1 MEIQVADK
9 FEPLFEL
16 LNENAYKEVD
26 TVILTGGRASSKSF
40 SVALFTLYGVVE
52 HGWKVL
58 YSRFTNTSI
67 GDSIKEEVS
76 SKIELMGYENILIDN
91 QREIYSK
98 DGEGRISFKG
108 IKTGSKG
115 QTANLKS
122 LSGFNVFVVDE
133 AEEIPNYEV
142 FKKVFYSIRSAD
154 KRNISILILNP
165 TVRTHWIYRH
175 YWAKNNVKDGFCG
188 VIDNVM
194 YIHSS
199 YLDVNPD
206 YIPKNIRKDYE
217 RLLIDDPKEYDN
229 IVMGGWK
236 KQREGVL
243 YGDNDLK
250 YYEELPKDAKLE
262 LILSFVDIA
271 DSGTDYHSAPIGY
284 LYDNGIIY
292 IEDVVFTQQPTDIN
306 VGLTAQKLVQHKVDY
321 ARVETNFGGGMYMQL
336 LKPELNK
343 VKSDNKVSILP
354 AKATTNK
361 HARILLAQYI
371 IKNQVRFKAEHL
383 QDSEYSAF
391 MNNIFE
397 YMLDES
403 HDHDDA
409 LDSLEGLV
417 QLARSMRPSIMSKP
431 ND

>member
-1 MEIQVADK
+1 MDIEVADK

-16 LNENAYKEVD
+16 LNDEEHKEVD

-40 SVALFTLYGVVE
+40 TVALFSLYGVVE
-52 HGWKVL
+52 QDWKVL

-76 SKIELMGYENILIDN
+76 SKIELMGYQDLLVDN

-98 DGEGRISFKG
+98 DGAGRISFKG

-122 LSGFNVFVVDE
+122 LSGFNLFIVDE

-142 FKKVFYSIRSAD
+142 FKKVFYSIRSND

-175 YWAKNNVKDGFCG
+175 YWAKNSVADGFCG

-199 YLDVNPD
+199 YLDVNPK
-206 YIPKNIRKDYE
+206 YIPANIRKDYE
-217 RLLIDDPKEYDN
+217 RLKEDDPKEYDN
-229 IVMGGWK
+229 IVLGGWK
-236 KQREGVL
+236 KQQEGVL
-243 YGDNDLK
+243 FGEGDLHT
-250 YYEELPKDAKLE
+250 YTELPKDANLVKKFA
-262 LILSFVDIA
+262 FVDIA
-271 DSGTDYHSAPIGY
+271 DKGTDFHSMPIGY
-284 LYDNGIIY
+284 LFDNGLIY
-292 IEDVVFTQQPTDIN
+292 IEDVVFTSAPTDIN
-306 VGLTAQKLVQHKVDY
+306 VGLTAQKLILHNVDY
-321 ARVETNFGGGMYMQL
+321 ARIETNFGGNMYIQL
-336 LKPELNK
+336 LKPEIKRLDANNK
-343 VKSDNKVSILP
+343 TSLLP
-354 AKATTNK
+354 ATATTNK
-361 HARILLAQYI
+361 HARIQLAQYR
-371 IKNQVRFKAEHL
+371 IKRQVRFKAEHL

-391 MNNIFE
+391 MNNIYS

-409 LDSLEGLV
+409 LDSVEGLV
-417 QLARSMRPSIMSKP
+417 QLCVSMRPSIMSKTY
-431 ND
+431 D